1 MSNLGKNEKKGGS
14 ANTMWRARL
23 LLVLFCVLTFS
34 AYAWDFAEHRKIGD
48 RAMILMPERLV
59 AAGLFPNEAAFYA
72 LLDTVLDVQLS
83 EDGRSFVLNELSQAP
98 NQVTY
103 GTLCGLA
110 GDHVSNPLLLETG
123 LQAHYSKTNRT
134 LLLEADAMQHFQT
147 GANSVELLKVNLA
160 YGVMAIKDLSH
171 FYSYG
176 DDLNDHL
183 RKIDAELIR
192 ALASPA
198 NVNDTF
204 AKLDRLPSMSK
215 YFCIHIFATY
225 LAEEAGKAHLAGDAH
240 AASDYLFYAMLYE
253 AFAEHFLQDS
263 FASGHQMV
271 RRGFGASAVSN
282 NKALHDFYN
291 TIPVQTANLKGEIWA
306 SYGDKRLNQNM
317 EEYIGKES
325 YTEIRVTDP
334 NPYKLPK
341 GDKYERETRVFY
353 QVVNATC
360 QSILEVWQAYRDAV
374 KGEAKQILSQLPER
388 HEEWPAYI
396 YAHHP
401 VVRDFPLPFGTKLTE
416 VPLDSAA
423 WDRQE
428 ELQLIV
434 QEPFTRNFI
443 RSRVANS
450 FSFTVTDGLTSTTG
464 MGAGIGGRLSL
475 SMFNWHRF
483 GRANAM
489 SARKGDVIHWLYPTI
504 SGNYFWGDMKQG
516 RPDSWDVKAGAAY
529 NLDLFVSPRR
539 FLGLYAYMEMGVDR
553 RCQETRFVAAPAIGM
568 QLGSLLGLHTFNM
581 PGWLRIPLSYL
592 LPLKFTVSCNK
603 VKGRP
608 VEWLSAYEIDIL
620 F

>member
-1 MSNLGKNEKKGGS
+1 MCNLGKNEKKGGS

-83 EDGRSFVLNELSQAP
+83 EDGLSFVLNELSQAP

-147 GANSVELLKVNLA
+147 GANSMELLKVNLA

-225 LAEEAGKAHLAGDAH
+225 LAEEAGKAHLAGDVH

-360 QSILEVWQAYRDAV
+360 QSILEVWQAYHDAV
-374 KGEAKQILSQLPER
+374 QGEAKQILSQLPER

>member
-72 LLDTVLDVQLS
+72 LLDTVLDVHLS

-271 RRGFGASAVSN
+271 RRGFCASAVSN

-374 KGEAKQILSQLPER
+374 QGEAKQILSQLPEK

>member
-1 MSNLGKNEKKGGS
+1 MCNLGKNEKKGGS

-374 KGEAKQILSQLPER
+374 QGEAKQILSQLPER